1 MVVMKL
7 TTQFLRREVFFLLMS
22 FQIQKQITKNKAIS
36 IGNKQLIKV
45 LRMKIEFANKEELK
59 SAKKQSNEIIESVV
73 YPKIYPTENVDVI
86 AFG

>member
-1 MVVMKL
+1 
-7 TTQFLRREVFFLLMS
+7 
-22 FQIQKQITKNKAIS
+22 
-36 IGNKQLIKV
+36 
-45 LRMKIEFANKEELK
+45 MKIEFANKEELK